1 MSPPKHVA
9 IIGAGITG
17 ALIAHRLLAS
27 GVKVTVFEAREK
39 GSGSSSRSA
48 ACIRQQFST
57 PATVRAMMYSVRR
70 YSEFAELFHCPAETG
85 QVLVQNG
92 YLFLYEKPDG
102 GSEDDVRRARW
113 QTAEKLVPM
122 QQENGLKDVELL
134 ATEELRER
142 FPHIDVSELIGATY
156 CQSDGFLRPDI
167 IYMEG
172 FRRVEEL
179 GGELFQNEAVIG
191 GIHDSRGQLIGLR
204 TNKDREVR
212 ADLFINATNAWG
224 PRVSELLDGSKLPIS
239 PMKRYLYFIERG
251 AHIDAEE
258 FLNWPMTI
266 TPSRAYCRPEN
277 SSQLL
282 AGWAHTA
289 HPEPGFDWEDQDRI
303 EPGYYHRSGL
313 DNYGYQLW
321 LELAEALSV
330 VGEFS
335 GLTATTAGF
344 YATTPDHNPLLGFDP
359 LQERLIHAVGFS
371 GHGAMMGP
379 FTAAAVHDLVMA
391 GQQVPSILLDGR
403 TVELDDLRVGRTFGT
418 IEVMVI

>member
-27 GVKVTVFEAREK
+27 GVKVTVLEAREK
-39 GSGSSSRSA
+39 GAGSSSRSA

-70 YSEFAELFHCPAETG
+70 YLDFAELFHCSEGTG
-85 QVLVQNG
+85 QALVQNG

-102 GSEDDVRRARW
+102 GSEDDARSARW
-113 QTAEKLVPM
+113 QTAQRLIPM

-134 ATEELRER
+134 ATEHLRER
-142 FPHIDVSELIGATY
+142 FPHIDVSELIGASY
-156 CQSDGFLRPDI
+156 CPSDGFLRPDI

-191 GIHDSRGQLIGLR
+191 GVHDSRGQLIGLR
-204 TNKDREVR
+204 TNKDREVL

-224 PRVSELLDGSKLPIS
+224 PRVSELLEGSKLPIS

-251 AHIDAEE
+251 AHIDAEK
-258 FLNWPMTI
+258 FLNWPMTV

-277 SSQLL
+277 SDQLL

-289 HPEPGFDWEDQDRI
+289 HSEPGFDWDDQDRI

-359 LQERLIHAVGFS
+359 LQKRLIHAVGFS

-379 FTAAAVHDLVMA
+379 FTAAVVHDLVMT
-391 GQQVPSILLDGR
+391 GQQVPSIVLDGH
-403 TVELDDLRVGRTFGT
+403 TVELDDLRVGREFGT
-418 IEVMVI
+418 IEGMVI